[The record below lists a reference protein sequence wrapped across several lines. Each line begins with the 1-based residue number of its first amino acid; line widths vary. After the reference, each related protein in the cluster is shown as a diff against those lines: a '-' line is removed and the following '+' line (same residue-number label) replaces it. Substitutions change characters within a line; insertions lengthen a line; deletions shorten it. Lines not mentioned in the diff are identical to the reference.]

1 MLSTKAVLAASN
13 PPKNDDTTVCHPSQ
27 TFARISSQATI
38 NKQPQ
43 MSSTTKHFLNRF
55 DRL

>member
-1 MLSTKAVLAASN
+1 MLSTKVVLAASN
-13 PPKNDDTTVCHPSQ
+13 PPKNDDKTVCHPSQ
-27 TFARISSQATI
+27 IFARISNQATI

-43 MSSTTKHFLNRF
+43 ISSTIKHFLERF